1 MEKLAKKFLLYAG
14 AAMTLIV
21 IAELVFLAY
30 LKLKEINYN
39 QQFNLT
45 CVSEQTDEIV
55 RGQSLS
61 GLIEEGQTVK
71 LLKNFYNCNPIQ
83 RGDIV
88 AYSYTGRPEPIIK
101 IAKGLPGDRFNLQK
115 NERGNYNI
123 LINAKIITTSAN
135 QPYVLQAGTQKMLE
149 LYVNDYKG
157 VIPPDTY
164 LIFGNIAT
172 GSLDSTRFGL
182 VGKEGIIGKIESK
195 K

>member
-1 MEKLAKKFLLYAG
+1 MEKFTKKLLFYAG
-14 AAMTLIV
+14 MGLALIV
-21 IAELVFLAY
+21 IAELVFFAY
-30 LKLKEINYN
+30 LKLKEIKYN

-61 GLIEEGQTVK
+61 GLIAEGQTVK
-71 LLKNFYNCNPIQ
+71 LLKNFYNCNPVQ

-88 AYSYTGRPEPIIK
+88 AYNYSRLPEPIIK
-101 IAKGLPGDRFNLQK
+101 IVKGLPGDQFNLQK
-115 NERGNYNI
+115 NERGSYNV
-123 LINAKIITTSAN
+123 LINGKIIATSAN

-149 LYVNDYKG
+149 LYINDYKG

-164 LIFGNIAT
+164 LIFGNLAL
-172 GSLDSTRFGL
+172 GSLDSTQFGL
-182 VGKEGIIGKIESK
+182 VGKEGILGKIEVK

>member
-1 MEKLAKKFLLYAG
+1 MEKFVKKFLFYAG
-14 AAMTLIV
+14 AAVTLIV
-21 IAELVFLAY
+21 IAELVFFAY

-39 QQFNLT
+39 RQFNLT
-45 CVSEQTDEIV
+45 CVSGQTDEIV

-71 LLKNFYNCNPIQ
+71 LLKNFYSCNPIK

-88 AYSYTGRPEPIIK
+88 AYNYAGRPEPIIK

-123 LINAKIITTSAN
+123 LINDKIIATSAN

-149 LYVNDYKG
+149 LYINDYKG